1 MLRILKEIMN
11 EIYIEFDKKIEGRR
25 SKEFDKD
32 GITVYVHQFDEKMT
46 ITALKIDT
54 QFQID
59 ITAKK
64 YSKLFDKYREIGE
77 VSYKYTDRKVIIEFK
92 EVSKIFMTPN
102 GDKEIKENRI
112 FGYCRVSSKG
122 QLENNSLEQQEQE
135 ILKKYSNAFVVKEQ
149 FTGITAERPIFK
161 EVVSKVSKGDVLVVT
176 KLDRLARNTKEG
188 IIIIEELFKKG
199 VAVHVLNIGLLEDT
213 TMGKFFLTT
222 MLAVSEMERN
232 MIIERTQAGKE
243 IAKTKAGFKE
253 GRPKK
258 FKEVTLNHA
267 LSLLSINGGTMS
279 YTEVVKATGIS
290 KSTLIR
296 ENNKAKIIKT
306 KKNL

>member
-1 MLRILKEIMN
+1 MLKILKEIMK
-11 EIYIEFDKKIEGRR
+11 EVYMEFDKKIEGRR

-32 GITVYVHQFDEKMT
+32 GITVYVHQFDEKIT

-59 ITAKK
+59 VTAKK
-64 YSKLFDKYREIGE
+64 YSRLFDKYREIGE
-77 VSYKYTDRKVIIEFK
+77 VSYKYTDRKAIIEFK
-92 EVSKIFMTPN
+92 EVSKIFMTPKS
-102 GDKEIKENRI
+102 DKEIKENRI

-135 ILKKYSNAFVVKEQ
+135 ILKKYSNALVSKEQ
-149 FTGITAERPIFK
+149 FTGVTTERPVFK
-161 EVVSKVSKGDVLVVT
+161 VVVSKLSKGDILVVT

-188 IIIIEELFKKG
+188 IIIIEELFKRG

-232 MIIERTQAGKE
+232 MLIERTQAGKE

-258 FKEVTLNHA
+258 FKKITLDHA

-296 ENNKAKIIKT
+296 EMRKRNVTKI
-306 KKNL
+306 

>member
-1 MLRILKEIMN
+1 MLKILKEIMK
-11 EIYIEFDKKIEGRR
+11 EVYMEFDKKIEGRR

-32 GITVYVHQFDEKMT
+32 DITVYVHQFDARMT

-59 ITAKK
+59 VTAKK

-92 EVSKIFMTPN
+92 EVSKGIMTPMVEKKV
-102 GDKEIKENRI
+102 KESKV

-135 ILKKYSNAFVVKEQ
+135 ILKKYSNAFVSKEQ
-149 FTGITAERPIFK
+149 FTGVTADRPIFK
-161 EVVSKVSKGDVLVVT
+161 DVVSKVSKGDILVVT

-188 IIIIEELFKKG
+188 ITIIEELFKRG
-199 VAVHVLNIGLLEDT
+199 IAVHVLNIGLLEDT

-258 FKEVTLNHA
+258 FKDITLDHA

-296 ENNKAKIIKT
+296 EVRRRKGT
-306 KKNL
+306 KS

>member
-1 MLRILKEIMN
+1 MLKILKKIMS
-11 EIYIEFDKKIEGRR
+11 EVYIEFDKKIEGRR
-25 SKEFDKD
+25 SKEFDK
-32 GITVYVHQFDEKMT
+32 GNITVYVHQFDDRVT

-59 ITAKK
+59 LTSKK
-64 YSKLFDKYREIGE
+64 YAKLFDRYRELGE
-77 VSYKYTDRKVIIEFK
+77 VSYKYSDRKVIIDFK
-92 EVSKIFMTPN
+92 GGSKDTVMIPES
-102 GDKEIKENRI
+102 DEKSSKV

-122 QLENNSLEQQEQE
+122 QLDNNSLEQQEQE
-135 ILKKYSNAFVVKEQ
+135 ILKKYSNVVISKEQ

-161 EVVSKVSKGDVLVVT
+161 SVLSKVSKGDILVVT

-188 IIIIEELFKKG
+188 ITIIEELFKRG
-199 VAVHVLNIGLLEDT
+199 GAVHVLNIGLLEDT
-213 TMGKFFLTT
+213 IMGKFFLTT

-243 IAKTKAGFKE
+243 IAKTKVGFKE

-258 FKEVTLNHA
+258 FKETNLNHA
-267 LSLLSINGGTMS
+267 LSLLSVNGGTMS

-296 ENNKAKIIKT
+296 ENNKRKFDKS
-306 KKNL
+306 